1 MNYVDTMQKMVIGSL
16 GLEEPWYI
24 KAIEFDD
31 KELELNIYVNVRKDA
46 ILLCPK
52 CNGKTS
58 RNGYEPE
65 SRRWRHG
72 DCMFFPCYIICKRP
86 KVLCSKCGSGQ
97 VNAPFE
103 RKNSRFTLL
112 FEGYAMLILADMSI
126 YKTAKLL
133 RCNEKSL
140 VKICKYWVDKAVD
153 STNLKDVA
161 MLAIDETSFKKG
173 HKYVTV
179 IIDAATRA
187 VIGVERGRDKEAI
200 KQFAKKLNDKH
211 GNTNN
216 ITQVTSDMSRAFVPA
231 ILDEFPDA
239 EVTIDK
245 FHVKKLFI
253 DALDKVRRMEQ
264 REARDKKKLY
274 ISRRLLMIPNAKLT
288 DEQADKVQEITE
300 LYPKTGMAYSIVT
313 YLDDFYS
320 CNTIETAEDS
330 FTNLCY
336 FLLHS
341 NLKPMQTVYRTLIR
355 HKDKI
360 LNYFKNRLT
369 NAIAEGINS
378 IIQTTKRR
386 ARGFH
391 TFDTFATM
399 IYLTCGKLEL
409 AAPNPF
415 G

>member
-1 MNYVDTMQKMVIGSL
+1 MNYVDTMQKIVIGSL

-31 KELELNIYVNVRKDA
+31 KELELNIYVSIRNDA
-46 ILLCPK
+46 MLLCPK
-52 CNGKTS
+52 CNGVTS
-58 RNGYEPE
+58 RNGYEPK
-65 SRRWRHG
+65 SRKWRHG
-72 DCMFFPCYIICKRP
+72 DCMFFPCYIVCKRP
-86 KVLCSKCGSGQ
+86 KVLCSKCGSEQ

-126 YKTAKLL
+126 HKTAKLL
-133 RCNEKSL
+133 RCNEKS
-140 VKICKYWVDKAVD
+140 
-153 STNLKDVA
+153 
-161 MLAIDETSFKKG
+161 
-173 HKYVTV
+173 
-179 IIDAATRA
+179 
-187 VIGVERGRDKEAI
+187 
-200 KQFAKKLNDKH
+200 
-211 GNTNN
+211 
-216 ITQVTSDMSRAFVPA
+216 
-231 ILDEFPDA
+231 
-239 EVTIDK
+239 
-245 FHVKKLFI
+245 I

-264 REARDKKKLY
+264 REVRDKQKLY

-288 DEQADKVQEITE
+288 DEQADKVKEITS
-300 LYPKTGMAYSIVT
+300 LYPKTGLAYSIVT

-336 FLLHS
+336 YLLHS

-360 LNYFKNRLT
+360 LNYFKNHLT

-399 IYLTCGKLEL
+399 IYL
-409 AAPNPF
+409 
-415 G
+415 